1 MQKKKKYKRVIW
13 NWLTIFSVK
22 QTRDSHLGQ
31 KKKISTGG
39 VFSAKY
45 AGHDLAL
52 DIIDFP
58 LYVETCCMLWNKNT
72 VHLEFKTH
80 THTYRITKFHNYLSM
95 YQELCIE
102 LIVRIKC

>member
-1 MQKKKKYKRVIW
+1 MQNKNKRVIR

-31 KKKISTGG
+31 KKKISTGA

-52 DIIDFP
+52 DIIDF
-58 LYVETCCMLWNKNT
+58 LLCAETCCMLWNKNT
-72 VHLEFKTH
+72 VHLEFKMNTH
-80 THTYRITKFHNYLSM
+80 IQNN
-95 YQELCIE
+95 
-102 LIVRIKC
+102 